1 MGNGVKEEAT
11 PIWRGKTVV
20 VGVTG
25 GIAAYKA
32 CELVSRLTKFGAEV
46 HVIMTAAAANF
57 IGVTTLRELSR
68 NPVVVDMFAQPVK
81 WHVQHI
87 ALAKAAEIF
96 MIVPATANIIGKLAC
111 GIADDML
118 STTVLATRAPLLLA
132 PAMNTRM
139 YENPIVQANLHRL
152 KEAGFSVV
160 EPESGWLAEGE
171 EGKGRLASTEEI
183 LAAGE
188 ALLAR
193 RRDFV
198 GKTIL
203 VTAGATRERLDPFRF
218 ITNAST
224 GKMGYAV
231 AEAALARGAQ
241 VVLIS
246 GPGELPP
253 PQGARVRK
261 VESALE
267 MYGAVMEEFPEA
279 DVVIKA
285 AAVGDYRPAEA
296 SPVKIKKDQGELTVT
311 LVKNPDILTAL
322 GQRKGRKILVGF
334 AAESNNI
341 LEYAREK
348 LRKKNAD
355 LIVANDITQEGAGF
369 AGDTNVVHLVAA
381 NGEIE
386 SLPVMSKREVADRIL
401 DRVLA
406 LSGGH

>member
-1 MGNGVKEEAT
+1 MGARGDAT
-11 PIWRGKTVV
+11 SIWGGKTVV

-46 HVIMTAAAANF
+46 HVIMTAAATNF
-57 IGVTTLRELSR
+57 IGVATLRELSR
-68 NPVVVDMFAQPVK
+68 NPVVVDMFAEPAR

-87 ALAKAAEIF
+87 ALAKAAQVF

-118 STTVLATRAPLLLA
+118 TTTVLATRAPLLLA

-139 YENPIVQANLHRL
+139 YENPIFQDNLRRL

-171 EGKGRLASTEEI
+171 EGKGRLASTEAI

-193 RRDFV
+193 RQDFA

-224 GKMGYAV
+224 GKMGYAI

-246 GPGELPP
+246 GPSELAP

-267 MYGAVMEEFPEA
+267 MYEAVLEEFP
-279 DVVIKA
+279 
-285 AAVGDYRPAEA
+285 AVDA
-296 SPVKIKKDQGELTVT
+296 
-311 LVKNPDILTAL
+311 
-322 GQRKGRKILVGF
+322 
-334 AAESNNI
+334 
-341 LEYAREK
+341 
-348 LRKKNAD
+348 
-355 LIVANDITQEGAGF
+355 
-369 AGDTNVVHLVAA
+369 
-381 NGEIE
+381 
-386 SLPVMSKREVADRIL
+386 
-401 DRVLA
+401 
-406 LSGGH
+406 

>member
-1 MGNGVKEEAT
+1 
-11 PIWRGKTVV
+11 
-20 VGVTG
+20 
-25 GIAAYKA
+25 
-32 CELVSRLTKFGAEV
+32 
-46 HVIMTAAAANF
+46 
-57 IGVTTLRELSR
+57 
-68 NPVVVDMFAQPVK
+68 
-81 WHVQHI
+81 
-87 ALAKAAEIF
+87 
-96 MIVPATANIIGKLAC
+96 
-111 GIADDML
+111 
-118 STTVLATRAPLLLA
+118 
-132 PAMNTRM
+132 
-139 YENPIVQANLHRL
+139 
-152 KEAGFSVV
+152 
-160 EPESGWLAEGE
+160 
-171 EGKGRLASTEEI
+171 EEI

-193 RRDFV
+193 RRDFL

-253 PQGARVRK
+253 PPGARVRK

-267 MYGAVMEEFPEA
+267 MYGAVMEEFPAA

-386 SLPVMSKREVADRIL
+386 SLPVLSKREVADRIL

-406 LSGGH
+406 LSGGR